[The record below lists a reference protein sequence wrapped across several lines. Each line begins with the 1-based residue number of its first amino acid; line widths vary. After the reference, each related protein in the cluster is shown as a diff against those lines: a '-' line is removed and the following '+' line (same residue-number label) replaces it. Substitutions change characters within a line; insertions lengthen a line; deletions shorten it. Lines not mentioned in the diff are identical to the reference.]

1 MMTLTGLLTI
11 IGFIL
16 SVIVMGMAVQNRADQ
31 SNTPLILSDDSDVM
45 NGTIIQDERR
55 GAGVDL
61 LYGTVMAQISASGLW
76 TPFVSVAGVDG
87 SGVPRGIYL
96 GDDIAASDLVEDNI
110 EDCPIL
116 VGNARVNEQL
126 VIWDQDILDAD
137 TVVAPATV
145 EARTARKALADAAN
159 IRLEETVDSTAHEN

>member
-45 NGTIIQDERR
+45 NGSIAQDRQRIE
-55 GAGVDL
+55 DL
-61 LYGTVMAQISASGLW
+61 LYGTVMAQISATGIW
-76 TPFVSVAGVDG
+76 TPFVAVVGTDG

-96 GDDIAASDLVEDNI
+96 GDDITAADLVADDI
-110 EDCPIL
+110 VDVPIL